1 MLSADILGA
10 VAYSAYHLVIMGM
23 LMPPWFNFC
32 VVFPFLTCMALIL
45 NSIADHPKFGILG
58 CIALHS
64 GLDAA
69 AAFWTLE
76 LRFGWLDPFFP

>member
-1 MLSADILGA
+1 
-10 VAYSAYHLVIMGM
+10 MGM
-23 LMPPWFNFC
+23 LMPPWFNFG
-32 VVFPFLTCMALIL
+32 VVFPFLTCMGLIL
-45 NSIADHPKFGILG
+45 NRIADHPNFGILH

-76 LRFGWLDPFFP
+76 LRFGWLDSFFP